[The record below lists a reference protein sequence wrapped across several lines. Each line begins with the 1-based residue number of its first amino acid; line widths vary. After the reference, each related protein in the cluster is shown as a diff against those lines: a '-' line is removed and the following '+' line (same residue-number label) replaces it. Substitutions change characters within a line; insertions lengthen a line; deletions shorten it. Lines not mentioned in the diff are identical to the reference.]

1 MHIPRSERGQN
12 GTVII
17 LSQRLHAP
25 WVWLVIAGS
34 FQLLSSHHTQSPEQM
49 DGLDHRLF
57 CCIYL

>member
-17 LSQRLHAP
+17 LSQRRHAR
-25 WVWLVIAGS
+25 WSGWLSPGP
-34 FQLLSSHHTQSPEQM
+34 FQLLSSHHTQSTEQM
-49 DGLDHRLF
+49 DGLDQRFL